1 MFLCKGKLYQV
12 LKKKNKKSHTNAEN
26 QDWHSVFQEL
36 KKTEDF
42 SIHSYLQASNSKI
55 CYEPDNFWVIF
66 HHYQLSQLIVR
77 L

>member
-12 LKKKNKKSHTNAEN
+12 LKKKKKSHTNAEN